1 MQKNPLYSISLNPKF
16 SDIRIEHISPAIS
29 SLLSESK
36 QKVANLEKQATP
48 SWEGLMQPLVDIEQA
63 MSRPWSVVCH
73 LNSVQNSSD
82 LRKVYESLESEVI
95 SFFLALSQNKTFYKL
110 LLEIRDSKS
119 WNNMSAVRKKVVE
132 NRIRDAKRSG
142 IDLVDEQQKT
152 FKDICQ
158 RLSGISTEFSNAV
171 LDATKSFT
179 LILDRKEQV
188 AGLLPVHLDFYS
200 DAYNKY
206 QKSQGKDNPV
216 VATAKDGPW
225 LISLDYPSYG
235 PFMEYA
241 DSEPERQKL
250 YQAYMTRASSGKWD
264 NTPRITELLRLR
276 KQKAA
281 LLGFKNFSDYSVD
294 NKMAQSPQKVYEL
307 IDKLST
313 YALKSGNKEL
323 SKLQEF
329 SGQKTAGKK
338 TSLQRWDVAY
348 FSRML
353 KDESF
358 GYKEEQLREYFPLS
372 SVLTGLFDLASRV
385 FSIDIKDQ
393 TQKVQRWHKDV
404 SYFEIFDQGS
414 KEARA
419 GFYLDPYS
427 RPENKRSGAWMDECS
442 LRRVTSKDAIQMP
455 IAYLVCNF
463 TPPVGERPSLLTF
476 RDVETIFH
484 EFGHGL
490 QHMLTEVDEADL
502 SGINGIKWDAVE
514 LPSQF
519 MENWCYHKKTL
530 LSFAKHYKTQEQLPE
545 SLYEKICAAR
555 GFHAGLALLRQ
566 LNFSLVDMRL
576 HDGFDF
582 EKHQGDDLFA
592 EQRRLSKHLEL
603 FSPWESERFL
613 CSFLHIFAG
622 GYCAGYYSYI
632 WAEVLSS
639 DAFSAF
645 EQDDIL
651 DSESL
656 IKQVGS
662 RFRKTVLALG
672 GSLEP
677 SEVFEKFRGREPSID
692 ALIRHRGLI

>member
-1 MQKNPLYSISLNPKF
+1 MQKNPLYNISLNPDF
-16 SDIRIEHISPAIS
+16 SDIKIEHISPAIS
-29 SLLSESK
+29 SLLSEAK
-36 QKVANLEKQATP
+36 QKVADLEKKAT
-48 SWEGLMQPLVDIEQA
+48 STWDALMQPLVEIEQTL
-63 MSRPWSVVCH
+63 SRPWSVVCH

-110 LLEIRDSKS
+110 LLEIRSSES
-119 WNNMSAVRKKVVE
+119 WKAMSAVRKKVVE

-142 IDLVDEQQKT
+142 IDLVDEEQKT

-179 LILDRKEQV
+179 LILDKKSQV

-206 QKSQGKDNPV
+206 QNSQGKANLA
-216 VATAKDGPW
+216 VATAEDGPW
-225 LISLDYPSYG
+225 LLSLDYPSYG

-241 DSEPERQKL
+241 DSESERQKL

-276 KQKAA
+276 KQKAS

-294 NKMAQSPQKVYEL
+294 NKMAQSPKKVYSL
-307 IDKLST
+307 IDDLST
-313 YALKSGNKEL
+313 YALKSGSKEL
-323 SKLQEF
+323 SKLEEF

-353 KDESF
+353 KDDSF

-372 SVLTGLFDLASRV
+372 SVLTGLFDLANRV
-385 FSIDIKDQ
+385 FSIEIKDQ

-414 KEARA
+414 TKARA

-442 LRRVTSKDAIQMP
+442 LRRATSKDAIQMP

-490 QHMLTEVDEADL
+490 QHMLTEVVEADL

-582 EKHQGDDLFA
+582 EKHQGDALFS
-592 EQRRLSKHLEL
+592 EQRRLSKHLDL
-603 FSPWESERFL
+603 FNPWQEERFL

-645 EQDDIL
+645 EQDAIL
-651 DSESL
+651 ESESL
-656 IKQVGS
+656 IKKVGG

-677 SEVFEKFRGREPSID
+677 SEVFEKFRGRAPSID
-692 ALIRHRGLI
+692 ALIRHRGLL